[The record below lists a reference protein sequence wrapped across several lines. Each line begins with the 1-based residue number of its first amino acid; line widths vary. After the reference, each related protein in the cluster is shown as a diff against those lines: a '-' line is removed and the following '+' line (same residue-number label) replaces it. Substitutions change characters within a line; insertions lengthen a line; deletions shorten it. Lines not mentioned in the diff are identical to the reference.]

1 MRKLTLQDIGEMAPK
16 KALLTTPVN
25 RIIFVNDRSGSMR
38 ALHSRVTADVQK
50 RIEALRESDKR
61 LGQKS
66 FVTIW
71 DFSTYSSNPLSNV
84 PVETATYR
92 GFVGHNN
99 TTALN
104 ATVREAID
112 GGLKIEPLST
122 DESFLVII
130 LTDGGNNQ
138 HPYEPLEVAKVIKQL
153 PENWT
158 VTIIGP
164 PANMTWAKEV
174 GIPEGNRLEW
184 DGRVETYG
192 TTSRVQ
198 ETGLGEYVRTRSIG
212 GSSVRNFYEVRPDK
226 IQDDEVEKLK
236 KLRAVDDY
244 TLLSVPHS
252 LPPAT
257 SNKMELKDLV
267 TSASLKFRSG
277 VNYYQLV
284 KPEKIKA
291 HKDLL
296 IYDPSSGNLYGA
308 GNSGEEVRRA
318 LGIPTGTDVLVH
330 PKKGKYEIFIQSDS
344 HNRKMLAWTDKS
356 GNKVSQKL
364 VVLR

>member
-1 MRKLTLQDIGEMAPK
+1 MRKLTLQDIGEAAPK
-16 KALLTTPVN
+16 QALLTTPVN
-25 RIIFVNDRSGSMR
+25 RVIFVNDRSGSMA
-38 ALHSRVTADVQK
+38 ALHSRVTTDVQK
-50 RIEALRESDKR
+50 RIEALCQSDKK

-71 DFSTYSSNPLSNV
+71 DFSAKAQKVKNNFHVDDLVYS
-84 PVETATYR
+84 
-92 GFVGHNN
+92 GFSFPSGM
-99 TTALN
+99 TALN
-104 ATVREAID
+104 EAVLQAIKDGREV
-112 GGLKIEPLST
+112 EPISS
-122 DESFLVII
+122 DESTLVII
-130 LTDGGNNQ
+130 LTDGGNNVPP
-138 HPYEPLEVAKVIKQL
+138 HLNLGVADAIRKL

-164 PANMTWAKEV
+164 PVNMTWAKEV

-192 TTSRVQ
+192 ATSTVQ

-236 KLRAVDDY
+236 KLRAIDDY